1 MAKTEI
7 KIDEH
12 KSRSDHC
19 TVIVTVKERINIPK
33 ISIQVDRK

>member
-12 KSRSDHC
+12 KSRSNHC
-19 TVIVTVKERINIPK
+19 TVIVTVKEQINIPK
-33 ISIQVDRK
+33 YINSG